1 MKASGTVL
9 FSFALAA
16 TPAFALY
23 NAWSGKAGNSVF
35 NDGRN
40 WNGTPDFSQTA
51 CVSGAQSQ
59 IGNMPNGTYTLTAD
73 AYVNRFVIDRANT
86 TVNFAFGD
94 HTAYFIGIEGTA
106 FGATANGSGAAYY
119 VKSGTLCIP
128 NSFKINNVEAITDA
142 RSFLGLPRG
151 GDVSTER
158 PLHDAVIMADGDPGA
173 GTFGTIDVRAVQ
185 LQHGTNN
192 CIGARNGG
200 VFKAN
205 SVTFL
210 AANAS
215 SVSNRLT
222 FVHGGVWKNYSDTV
236 SRLTLTFGGTANGH
250 RVEFLDGGT
259 LAGYNGFYLQGGS
272 GFRTVFSGAKT
283 QIEMEANGDVSY
295 LNGAGNSFEVLN
307 GAQVKLTNAEG
318 KNKARIW
325 VGTNN
330 NPANQDR
337 DNFIR
342 VDGEGS
348 RLELT
353 ASGTLLGQNLGQ
365 HNGLIV
371 ANKGKAVI
379 NSLHIGQGS
388 QTRTD
393 ASADRNYLRVAD
405 GGEFI
410 DTSTTYVG
418 YGGGYSHFN
427 RMEVLSNAVV
437 SNQAL
442 QVGRVANSHSNELVV
457 ADGGKLQVKGVF
469 YVGNENSS
477 SASSCG
483 NHVLIGVNGRCEVGE
498 NLDIGSLG
506 TSSSANVTVGNVFEV
521 LTNGVVEVGGRFYD
535 YGSNTTIRLD
545 GGRIHAKYGI
555 HIPWYNASN
564 YGTVLE
570 ISGPSPVL
578 RSDQDIAYDD
588 DTKTGGYAFAFR
600 HGAIVRFKPPK
611 KGWSEPPLQAPNG
624 EIGIFG
630 GTRLEFDLSEF
641 LPENG
646 GVGGR
651 LVLADAEECNYDA
664 QVLRNSNAALQAKYP
679 KCSLLVDGT
688 KLVLKTPSGLG
699 TLVIFR

>member
-1 MKASGTVL
+1 MKASTAVL

-23 NAWSGKAGNSVF
+23 NNWNGNAGNSVF

-40 WNGTPDFSQTA
+40 WGGTPDFSRAA

-59 IGNMPNGTYTLTAD
+59 IGAMKSGTYTLTAD
-73 AYVNRFVIDRANT
+73 AYVNRFVIDQANT
-86 TVNFAFGD
+86 TVNFEFGD
-94 HTAYFIGIEGTA
+94 YTAYFIGIDGVA
-106 FGATANGSGAAYY
+106 FGATKNGSGSQYY
-119 VKSGTLCIP
+119 VKSGTLCVP
-128 NSFKINNVEAITDA
+128 NSFKTNNVEAITDA
-142 RSFLGLPRG
+142 RSLLGLPRG
-151 GDVSTER
+151 SDVGNER
-158 PLHDAVIMADGDPGA
+158 PLHDAVIMADGDLTA
-173 GTFGTIDVRAVQ
+173 GTFGTIDARVVQ

-205 SVTFL
+205 KVTFQ
-210 AANAS
+210 ASNAS

-222 FVHGGVWKNYSDTV
+222 IANGGVWKGYSDTV
-236 SRLTLTFGGTANGH
+236 ARLTLTFGGTANGH
-250 RVEFLDGGT
+250 RVEFLDGGKIE
-259 LAGYNGFYLQGGS
+259 GFNGFGLAGGS
-272 GFRTVFSGAKT
+272 GFRTVFSGEET

-307 GAQVKLTNAEG
+307 GAHVKLTNSEG
-318 KNKARIW
+318 KNKARFW
-325 VGTNN
+325 LGTNDTT
-330 NPANQDR
+330 PDK
-337 DNFIR
+337 DNFIL

-348 RLELT
+348 QLELT

-371 ANKGKAVI
+371 TNKGKAII
-379 NSLHIGQGS
+379 NCLHIGQGV
-388 QTRTD
+388 QKLATY
-393 ASADRNYLRVAD
+393 SADRNYLRVVD

-442 QVGRVANSHSNELVV
+442 QVGRFHYSHSNELVV
-457 ADGGKLQVKGVF
+457 ADGGKLQVKGAF
-469 YVGNENSS
+469 FVGNENNS

-483 NHVLIGVNGRCEVGE
+483 NHVLIGVNGRCEVGGS
-498 NLDIGSLG
+498 LDIGSLD
-506 TSSSANVTVGNVFEV
+506 TSKSANVTVGNVFEV

-535 YGSNTTIRLD
+535 YGSNTTIRLA
-545 GGRIHAKYGI
+545 GGRIHAKSGI
-555 HIPWYNASN
+555 QIPWYNASN

-570 ISGPSPVL
+570 ISGPSPLL
-578 RSDQDIAYDD
+578 RGDQDITYDD
-588 DTKTGGYAFAFR
+588 ATSSGGYAFAFR
-600 HGAIVRFKPPK
+600 HSAIVRFKPPK
-611 KGWSEPPLQAPNG
+611 EGWSEPPLQAPYG
-624 EIGIFG
+624 ELGIFG
-630 GTRLEFDLSEF
+630 GTQLEFDLSEF
-641 LPENG
+641 LAANG
-646 GVGGR
+646 GVGGK

-664 QVLRNSNAALQAKYP
+664 QVIAKSNAALQAKYP
-679 KCSLLVDGT
+679 KCKLVVEGT

-699 TLVIFR
+699 LLLIFR